1 MVQIGQKFRLKK
13 TDKWPPGILDIATTT
28 YDTTNYHLSH
38 LDIKNLGASKSSKSS
53 NKLYIKCIQI
63 SLQITISKQR

>member
-38 LDIKNLGASKSSKSS
+38 LDIKNLGASKSS
-53 NKLYIKCIQI
+53 NKLHIKCIQI